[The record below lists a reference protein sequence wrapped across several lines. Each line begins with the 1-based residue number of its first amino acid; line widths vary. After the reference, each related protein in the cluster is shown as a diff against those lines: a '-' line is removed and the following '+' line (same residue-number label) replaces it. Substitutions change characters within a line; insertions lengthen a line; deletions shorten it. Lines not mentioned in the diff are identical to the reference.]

1 MQCSCCSSLYNT
13 TIAMQTVGSQG
24 MICHNCI
31 EEAVEMYMKIKN
43 GDIRITPSKMDMGY

>member
-1 MQCSCCSSLYNT
+1 
-13 TIAMQTVGSQG
+13 MQTVGSQG